1 MILSDR
7 CKSCRWFSE
16 VSAMDGITKILV
28 LDITQKAEKIA
39 KSLKKGDV
47 ELRRDGNKVKI
58 IEVTKKTV

>member
-1 MILSDR
+1 
-7 CKSCRWFSE
+7 
-16 VSAMDGITKILV
+16 MDGITKDLV